1 MWGGRF
7 GKGPA
12 PEAEDFTR
20 SIQIDARLW
29 EQDIAVSLA
38 HIRML
43 AARGV
48 VSPQE
53 ANQIVQGLLDLKRA
67 IETGKVTI
75 DPRVED
81 IHTFIETK
89 LREKVG
95 PVAGKLHTARSRND
109 QVVTDLRL
117 WTRDALQDVQLSL
130 HRLQQTLIDLA
141 EEHLQTLMPGLTHQQ
156 HAQPVTLAHHL
167 MAYFWMLERDHE
179 RLSQSHHRL
188 NLSPLGAGALAGTSI
203 AIDPIITA
211 SELQFDDVMPNSM
224 DAVSDRD
231 FVAETL
237 FVYALMMTHLSR
249 LAQELILWSAPEY
262 GFVELDD
269 GYTTGSSLMPQK
281 KNPDVM
287 ELIRG
292 RSARAIGNLTA
303 MLTTLKGLTLTYH
316 RDLQDDKTILFETHD
331 FTLPALNLTNSVLS
345 SAVWNIERMRQ
356 AVMGDYS
363 TATELANY
371 LVTKGV
377 PFREAHKITGQIVL
391 SCVQQGKPLEA
402 LTIEELSAYHKEM
415 GEDVLQALQPDQAVA
430 SSLSQTGTAPIVVQA
445 QIELARETLKNHR
458 RLGG

>member
-20 SIQIDARLW
+20 SIHIDARLW
-29 EQDIAVSLA
+29 EQDIAGSLA

-67 IETGKVTI
+67 IETGKVMI
-75 DPRVED
+75 DPSVED

-130 HRLQQTLIDLA
+130 HMLQQTLIDLA

-179 RLSQSHHRL
+179 RLSQSHHRM

-203 AIDPIITA
+203 PIDPIITA
-211 SELQFDDVMPNSM
+211 SELQFNDVIPNSM

-249 LAQELILWSAPEY
+249 VAQELILWSAPEY

-345 SAVWNIERMRQ
+345 SAVWNTERMRQ
-356 AVMGDYS
+356 AVTGDYS

-377 PFREAHKITGQIVL
+377 PFREAHKLTGQIVL
-391 SCVQQGKPLEA
+391 SCVQQGKPLEL
-402 LTIEELSAYHKEM
+402 LTVEELSAYHKTI
-415 GEDVLQALQPDQAVA
+415 GEDVLQALQPEHAVA
-430 SSLSQTGTAPIVVQA
+430 SSLSQTGTAPLVVQA